1 MTIDRYRFRL
11 AGMAKSRLEQGAVMQ
26 PLRIKPIVIVAAMA
40 LTVAPT
46 SNVMSQQSY
55 PSQAIRMIVPLP
67 AGGAPDVVTRIIA
80 NKLATKWS
88 QPVLVEN
95 RPGFVQ
101 NIGAEVVAKA
111 APDGYTLLSTAP
123 APLVT
128 NQFLLSNLNYDPRE
142 FVPVTVTV
150 RFPFILLTKAGSSF
164 KTLQE
169 LIAFAKANPGK
180 LNFASAG
187 VGSPPHL
194 AGEMLMAKAGIKLT
208 HVPYKGLEPAL
219 QDLLGGQVDV
229 MFHVTADTLEY
240 IRTGKLNAL
249 GVAADARIP
258 ELQNVPAIA
267 EVFPGFAASTFYA
280 VVAPPKTPAAIAE
293 TLSQAIVEAIR
304 SPDVAER
311 FRAGGMTPV
320 GTTPKE
326 TAAFLKQE
334 ADRWREVIVNAG
346 IKLQ

>member
-1 MTIDRYRFRL
+1 MTTGHYRFRL
-11 AGMAKSRLEQGAVMQ
+11 VGMAISRSEQGAVMQ
-26 PLRIKPIVIVAAMA
+26 PLRIKPIVVLAAMG
-40 LTVAPT
+40 LSIAPI
-46 SNVMSQQSY
+46 SNGMAQQSF

-80 NKLATKWS
+80 NKLAAKWS

-101 NIGAEVVAKA
+101 NIGAEAVAKA

-128 NQFLLSNLNYDPRE
+128 NQFLQSNLKYDAGA

-150 RFPFILLTKAGSSF
+150 RFPFILLTKAGSPF

-194 AGEMLMAKAGIKLT
+194 AGEMLKAKAGIELT

-229 MFHVTADTLEY
+229 MFHVAADTMEY
-240 IRTGKLNAL
+240 IKSGKLNAL
-249 GVAADARIP
+249 GVAAEARIP
-258 ELQNVPAIA
+258 ELPNVPAIA

-326 TAAFLKQE
+326 TAAFLQQE
-334 ADRWREVIVNAG
+334 ADRWREVIVKAG

>member
-1 MTIDRYRFRL
+1 
-11 AGMAKSRLEQGAVMQ
+11 MQ
-26 PLRIKPIVIVAAMA
+26 RLRIKPVVVLAALA
-40 LTVAPT
+40 LTIAPT
-46 SNVMSQQSY
+46 SSGMSQQGY
-55 PSQAIRMIVPLP
+55 PNQAIRMIVPLP
-67 AGGAPDVVTRIIA
+67 AGGAPDVVTRTIA
-80 NKLATKWS
+80 NKLAAKWS

-101 NIGAEVVAKA
+101 NIGAEAVAKA

-128 NQFLLSNLNYDPRE
+128 NQFLYSNLNYDARA

-150 RFPFILLTKAGSSF
+150 RFPFILLTHAGSPI

-194 AGEMLMAKAGIKLT
+194 AGEMLKAKAGIELT

-229 MFHVTADTLEY
+229 MFHVAPDTLEY
-240 IRTGKLNAL
+240 IQSGKLKAL
-249 GVAADARIP
+249 GVAAESRIP
-258 ELQNVPAIA
+258 ELQSVSAIA
-267 EVFPGFAASTFYA
+267 EILPGFAAATWYA
-280 VVAPPKTPAAIAE
+280 VVAPPKTPPTIAE
-293 TLSQAIVEAIR
+293 KLSQAIVEAIR

-311 FRAGGMTPV
+311 FRAGGMRSV
-320 GTTPKE
+320 GTTPQE
-326 TAAFLKQE
+326 TAAFLQQE
-334 ADRWREVIVNAG
+334 ADRWREVIVKAG
-346 IKLQ
+346 VKLQ

>member
-1 MTIDRYRFRL
+1 
-11 AGMAKSRLEQGAVMQ
+11 MQ
-26 PLRIKPIVIVAAMA
+26 PPRIKPIVALAAMG
-40 LTVAPT
+40 LTIAAT
-46 SNVMSQQSY
+46 SSGMSQQSY
-55 PSQAIRMIVPLP
+55 PNQAIRMIVPLP

-80 NKLATKWS
+80 NKLAAKWS

-101 NIGAEVVAKA
+101 NIGAEMVAKA

-128 NQFLLSNLNYDPRE
+128 NQFLQSNLNYDARA

-150 RFPFILLTKAGSSF
+150 RFPFILLTHAGSPF

-180 LNFASAG
+180 INFASAG

-194 AGEMLMAKAGIKLT
+194 AGEMLKARAGIQLT

-229 MFHVTADTLEY
+229 MFHVVNDTLEH
-240 IRTGKLNAL
+240 IQSGKLKAL
-249 GVAADARIP
+249 GVAAEAGIP

-267 EVFPGFAASTFYA
+267 ELYPNFVATTWFA
-280 VVAPPKTPAAIAE
+280 VVAPPKTPLAIVE
-293 TLSQAIVEAIR
+293 KLSQAIVEAIR

-320 GTTPKE
+320 GTTPQE
-326 TAAFLKQE
+326 TAAFLQQE
-334 ADRWREVIVNAG
+334 ADRWREVIVKAG

>member
-1 MTIDRYRFRL
+1 MRALLIKSIVVFAAL
-11 AGMAKSRLEQGAVMQ
+11 ALIIAQANNAV
-26 PLRIKPIVIVAAMA
+26 
-40 LTVAPT
+40 
-46 SNVMSQQSY
+46 SQEGY

-67 AGGAPDVVTRIIA
+67 AGGAPDVVTRVIA
-80 NKLATKWS
+80 NKLAAKWN
-88 QPVLVEN
+88 QTVLVEN

-101 NIGAEVVAKA
+101 NIGAEAVAKA
-111 APDGYTLLSTAP
+111 APDGYTFLSTPP

-128 NQFLLSNLNYDPRE
+128 NQFLQSNLNYDARA

-150 RFPFILLTKAGSSF
+150 KFPFILLTHAKSPF

-194 AGEMLMAKAGIKLT
+194 AGEMLKARAGIQLT

-229 MFHVTADTLEY
+229 MFHVVNDTLDH
-240 IRTGKLNAL
+240 IQSGKLRAL
-249 GVAADARIP
+249 GVGAEARVP

-267 EVFPGFAASTFYA
+267 ELLPGFVATTWFA
-280 VVAPPKTPAAIAE
+280 VVAPPKTPPAIIE
-293 TLSQAIVEAIR
+293 KMSQAIVEAIR
-304 SPDVAER
+304 SPDVTER

-326 TAAFLKQE
+326 TAAFLQQE
-334 ADRWREVIVNAG
+334 SDRWREVITKAG
-346 IKLQ
+346 LKLQ

>member
-1 MTIDRYRFRL
+1 MRHLSI
-11 AGMAKSRLEQGAVMQ
+11 KSIIGLT
-26 PLRIKPIVIVAAMA
+26 AMA
-40 LTVAPT
+40 LTIAQTTNAV
-46 SNVMSQQSY
+46 SQENY
-55 PSQAIRMIVPLP
+55 PNRAIRMIVPLP
-67 AGGAPDVVTRIIA
+67 AGGAPDVVTRVIA
-80 NKLATKWS
+80 NKLAEKWS

-101 NIGAEVVAKA
+101 NIGAEAVAKA

-128 NQFLLSNLNYDPRE
+128 NQFLQSNLNYDARA

-150 RFPFILLTKAGSSF
+150 KFPFILLTHARSPF
-164 KTLQE
+164 KTLEE

-194 AGEMLMAKAGIKLT
+194 AGEMLKAKAGIQLT

-219 QDLLGGQVDV
+219 QDLLGGQVDL
-229 MFHVTADTLEY
+229 MFHVVNDTLEH
-240 IRTGKLNAL
+240 IQSGKLKAL
-249 GVAADARIP
+249 GVGAEKRIP

-267 EVFPGFAASTFYA
+267 ESLPGFVATTWFA
-280 VVAPPKTPAAIAE
+280 VAAPPKTPPAIVE
-293 TLSQAIVEAIR
+293 KLSKAIVEAIR
-304 SPDVAER
+304 SPDVTER

-320 GTTPKE
+320 GTTPEE
-326 TAAFLKQE
+326 TAKFLQQE
-334 ADRWREVIVNAG
+334 SDRWREVILKAG